1 MTSTFSQQRIGG
13 AALPRLLR
21 CAIGSV
27 TVFAGILLASGCGAG
42 GGSPSTGSTASLRQH
57 TSGAVRHVEQHPGE
71 SIVATAVK
79 RSVGVYRSPSARRP
93 FKRLSNPTSIGA
105 PLVFLVKSRDQAW
118 EQVYLPV
125 RPDGA
130 TGWIKDRDVSLAWNP
145 YSLQA
150 RLGRH
155 ELVLRKDGRVTARFP
170 AAVGRSVLPTPTGR
184 YYIVELLKQP
194 DPNGVYGP
202 YAFGTSAFSKVL
214 YHFGGGPG
222 QIGIHGT
229 DEKGSIGHSVS
240 HGCIRL
246 RNRDIVRLAHLL
258 PLGTPI
264 TILD

>member
-1 MTSTFSQQRIGG
+1 M
-13 AALPRLLR
+13 
-21 CAIGSV
+21 
-27 TVFAGILLASGCGAG
+27 
-42 GGSPSTGSTASLRQH
+42 
-57 TSGAVRHVEQHPGE
+57 
-71 SIVATAVK
+71 ATAVVP
-79 RSVGVYRSPSARRP
+79 SVPIYRSPSARHP
-93 FKRLSNPTSIGA
+93 FMRLSNPTAVGA
-105 PLVFLVKSRDQAW
+105 PLVFLVKSRRRGW
-118 EQVYLPV
+118 EQVLLPI

-130 TGWIKDRDVSLAWNP
+130 TGWIKDRHVSLAWNP
-145 YSLQA
+145 YSLLA
-150 RLGRH
+150 RLTSH
-155 ELVLRKDGRVTARFP
+155 ELILRKDGRVTDRFP

-184 YYIVELLKQP
+184 YFIVELLKQP

-229 DEKGSIGHSVS
+229 DERGSIGHSVS

-264 TILD
+264 TILQ

>member
-1 MTSTFSQQRIGG
+1 MQ
-13 AALPRLLR
+13 
-21 CAIGSV
+21 
-27 TVFAGILLASGCGAG
+27 
-42 GGSPSTGSTASLRQH
+42 
-57 TSGAVRHVEQHPGE
+57 QHPGE
-71 SIVATAVK
+71 TIVATAVT
-79 RSVGVYRSPSARRP
+79 RSVPIYRTPAAGHP

-105 PLVFLVKSRDQAW
+105 PLVFLVKSRGRGW
-118 EQVYLPV
+118 EHVYLPI

-130 TGWIKDRDVSLAWNP
+130 TGWVRDSDVSLAWNP
-145 YSLQA
+145 YSLLA
-150 RLGRH
+150 RLSRH
-155 ELVLRKDGRVTARFP
+155 QLVLRKNGRVTARFP

-184 YYIVELLKQP
+184 YFLVELLKQP
-194 DPNGVYGP
+194 DPNGAYGP

-229 DEKGSIGHSVS
+229 DDHSSIGQSVS

>member
-1 MTSTFSQQRIGG
+1 MTRHFSQQRIGG
-13 AALPRLLR
+13 AVPRRLLLL
-21 CAIGSV
+21 SV
-27 TVFAGILLASGCGAG
+27 GTLLASGCG
-42 GGSPSTGSTASLRQH
+42 GGSPTTGSTVSLKQH
-57 TSGAVRHVEQHPGE
+57 RHAVVRHVRQHPGE
-71 SIVATAVK
+71 SIVATAVT
-79 RSVGVYRSPSARRP
+79 RSVAVYRAPSAQHP

-105 PLVFLVKSRDQAW
+105 PLVFLVKSRGHGW
-118 EQVYLPV
+118 EHVYLPI

-145 YSLQA
+145 YSLLA

-155 ELVLRKDGRVTARFP
+155 ELVLRKDGRVAARFP
-170 AAVGRSVLPTPTGR
+170 VAVGRSVLPTPTGR
-184 YYIVELLKQP
+184 YFLVELLKQP

-229 DEKGSIGHSVS
+229 DEHASIGQSVS

-246 RNRDIVRLAHLL
+246 RNRDIIRLAHVL

-264 TILD
+264 TILN

>member
-1 MTSTFSQQRIGG
+1 MGT
-13 AALPRLLR
+13 
-21 CAIGSV
+21 
-27 TVFAGILLASGCGAG
+27 LLASGCG
-42 GGSPSTGSTASLRQH
+42 GGSPTTGPTASLKPHRH
-57 TSGAVRHVEQHPGE
+57 AVVRHVRRHRWE
-71 SIVATAVK
+71 SIVATAVT
-79 RSVGVYRSPSARRP
+79 RSVAVYRAPSAQHP

-105 PLVFLVKSRDQAW
+105 PLVFLVKSHGHRW
-118 EQVYLPV
+118 EHVYLPI

-145 YSLQA
+145 YSLLA

-155 ELVLRKDGRVTARFP
+155 ELVLRKDGLVAARFP
-170 AAVGRSVLPTPTGR
+170 VAVGRSVLPTPTGR
-184 YYIVELLKQP
+184 YFLVELLKQP

-202 YAFGTSAFSKVL
+202 YAFGTSAFSRVL

-229 DEKGSIGHSVS
+229 DEHASIGQSVS

-246 RNRDIVRLAHLL
+246 RNRDIIRLAHVL

-264 TILD
+264 TILN